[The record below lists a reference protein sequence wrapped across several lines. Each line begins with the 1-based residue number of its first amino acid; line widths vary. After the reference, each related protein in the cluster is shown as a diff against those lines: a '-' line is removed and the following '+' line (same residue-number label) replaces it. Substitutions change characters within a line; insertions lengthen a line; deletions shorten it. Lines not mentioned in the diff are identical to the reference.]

1 MATSSD
7 SKFECTLCNYF
18 TPRLSQYN
26 RHLMTSK
33 HKMKTISSQIGLEV
47 ENNIIFTCNIC
58 NKQYKNRSGLWR
70 HNKVCNIIK
79 NEATNEAINNS
90 LDDTKILI
98 DDTKILIATMKD
110 LLHTYQEERTKIL
123 ELVGKITNKL
133 SSLS

>member
-1 MATSSD
+1 
-7 SKFECTLCNYF
+7 
-18 TPRLSQYN
+18 
-26 RHLMTSK
+26 MTSK
-33 HKMKTISSQIGLEV
+33 HKIKTISSQISPEV

-98 DDTKILIATMKD
+98 DDTKILIDDTKILIATMKD

>member
-7 SKFECTLCNYF
+7 SKFECTLCNYSSQ
-18 TPRLSQYN
+18 RLSQYN

-33 HKMKTISSQIGLEV
+33 HKMKTISSQISPEV

-70 HNKVCNIIK
+70 HNKVCSSIK
-79 NEATNEAINNS
+79 NETTNEALNNS
-90 LDDTKILI
+90 L

-123 ELVGKITNKL
+123 ELVGNIKDKL

>member
-7 SKFECTLCNYF
+7 SKFECTLCNYSSQ
-18 TPRLSQYN
+18 RLSQYN

-33 HKMKTISSQIGLEV
+33 HKMKTISSQISPEV

-70 HNKVCNIIK
+70 HNKVCSIIK
-79 NEATNEAINNS
+79 NETTNEALNNS
-90 LDDTKILI
+90 L

-123 ELVGKITNKL
+123 ELVGNIKDKL

>member
-1 MATSSD
+1 
-7 SKFECTLCNYF
+7 
-18 TPRLSQYN
+18 
-26 RHLMTSK
+26 
-33 HKMKTISSQIGLEV
+33 MKTISSQIGPEV

-79 NEATNEAINNS
+79 NEATNEAINEAINNS
-90 LDDTKILI
+90 LDDTKILL

-123 ELVGKITNKL
+123 ELVGKIKDKL